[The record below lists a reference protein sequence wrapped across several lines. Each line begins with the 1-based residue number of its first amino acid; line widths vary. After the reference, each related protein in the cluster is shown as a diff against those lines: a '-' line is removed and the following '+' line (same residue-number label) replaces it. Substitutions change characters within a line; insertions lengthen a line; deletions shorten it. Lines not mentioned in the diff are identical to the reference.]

1 MWFSNNQFWIGRH
14 TELNIYVVIKRQD
27 VEKRQNFYL
36 DVLYL
41 DDYQY
46 TRCVREFLRGQIEN
60 VSHVPK
66 EVSSENWHF
75 IFEESKNNQIK
86 ENHADFL
93 KSQNIRSLGSRV
105 RRESLPPRVTHC
117 WSCKDS
123 LDSTIDLECCGCGW
137 ILCACGA
144 CGCGFEKN

>member
-46 TRCVREFLRGQIEN
+46 TRCVREFLRGKIEN

-93 KSQNIRSLGSRV
+93 KSQNIESLGTRV
-105 RRESLPPRVTHC
+105 RRKSLPPRLTQ
-117 WSCKDS
+117 
-123 LDSTIDLECCGCGW
+123 LE
-137 ILCACGA
+137 L
-144 CGCGFEKN
+144 